1 MVARVSLTFLC
12 PVIQQHCDCNVSC
25 SDVTSD
31 KILFKKKTHNIYER
45 FCILQCTAKTGV
57 LALETAVF
65 NSCRIKNQ
73 LDVTCL

>member
-31 KILFKKKTHNIYER
+31 KILFKKKNPQHLR
-45 FCILQCTAKTGV
+45 AV
-57 LALETAVF
+57 LYLTVY
-65 NSCRIKNQ
+65 RKNG
-73 LDVTCL
+73 CAGP